1 MKRLIA
7 LAVLIPALATAE
19 CVLQDRTVSR
29 NSVTILER
37 SKITPEVVPA
47 INGGRKC
54 MVTFRAR
61 IGAEWHSAH
70 GEHTWAGDRPRE
82 EACAQAVRNAEDDVR
97 ERVGRTQS
105 VSEKLSLI
113 HI

>member
-1 MKRLIA
+1 MKRLLTLTLIA
-7 LAVLIPALATAE
+7 TTVAASAE

-29 NSVTILER
+29 NSVTISER

-47 INGGRKC
+47 INGGKKC

-82 EACAQAVRNAEDDVR
+82 EAVLKLCA
-97 ERVGRTQS
+97 TQKMMC
-105 VSEKLSLI
+105 VNVWAGLKA
-113 HI
+113 